1 MKVSLSSLNTLL
13 EQVEEKNDIIL
24 SADRGDFQDVMKGD
38 PFDYEY
44 SPEKDNFTVI
54 GLNSKRER
62 LSDKKVDRLEKAVG
76 KSFDSSSKA
85 YQTLFKRMSKKKP
98 SGAVKSSADKDERA
112 RALSRHTSKSVNDRL
127 RSLNSETDPDF
138 LKAEAK
144 RLISGTGVE
153 TAVKKLY
160 LNALTSKAWF
170 NDFKSESQKGFDSY
184 KGELSW
190 KSTVMKVKIGIVLT
204 LWFIVMAGAF
214 VLSGGTTAKAMPAA
228 AVWLFE
234 ILLTASDMIAVEE
247 AESLLQSWDS
257 DEFQDFGLALYPLFL
272 LPEVKTRKDLR
283 RQVANLIGDDILQ
296 PFAYI
301 ESPSLFAASG
311 TGSYEKESDATILY
325 DEMDGFTS
333 KGAWGVEGSSGE
345 AIVADIIKRRSG
357 KLGGKNDLH
366 KLYDEFSKAVEK
378 REGPRVPE
386 RRGDTI
392 YYHDLIDWIEDE
404 TKGLWGGT
412 QFGGEGKLQNVAG
425 MVRKALRDNKKERY
439 SPGTIPGETSDD
451 AATLYTA
458 MAGEDIQLIPGWLE
472 AWGTDEDA
480 ITAVLDRRKSDI
492 PELYGEFNTYLARK
506 GEVDDGDLIDWLKGE
521 GETRSAQIVVKALED
536 EGMERYKPGER
547 RKSSKRDSERRK
559 ALQTLTS
566 DELKD
571 FIDTGNGD
579 S

>member
-85 YQTLFKRMSKKKP
+85 YRALFKRMSKEKP
-98 SGAVKSSADKDERA
+98 SGAAKSPSDTDSDERK
-112 RALSRHTSKSVNDRL
+112 LSRHLAKSVNDRL
-127 RSLNSETDPDF
+127 RSLSSETDPGF

-144 RLISGTGVE
+144 RLISGTGAE

-184 KGELSW
+184 KGDLSW

-283 RQVANLIGDDILQ
+283 RQVAKLVGDDILQ

-301 ESPSLFAASG
+301 PSPSLFSASG
-311 TGSYEKESDATILY
+311 TGSYEKESDATLLY

-333 KGAWGVEGSSGE
+333 KGAWGLIDGASGE

-357 KLGGKNDLH
+357 KLGGKNNLH
-366 KLYDEFSKAVEK
+366 VLYDEFSKAVEK

-386 RRGDTI
+386 RRGNGI

-404 TKGLWGGT
+404 TKGLWFIPQVGLSGD
-412 QFGGEGKLQNVAG
+412 LQNFAD
-425 MVRKALRDNKKERY
+425 MVKKALRDNKKERY
-439 SPGTIPGETSDD
+439 SPGTIPGATSDD

-458 MAGEDIQLIPGWLE
+458 MAGEDVQLIPGWLE

-480 ITAVLDRRKSDI
+480 IDAVLDRRKSDI
-492 PELYGEFNTYLARK
+492 PELYAEFNTYLARK
-506 GEVDDGDLIDWLKGE
+506 GEADDGDLIDWLKGE
-521 GETRSAQIVVKALED
+521 GETRSAQIVIKALKD

-547 RKSSKRDSERRK
+547 RKKSKRDSDNEAEGFLAATEDDLRDF
-559 ALQTLTS
+559 LSTS
-566 DELKD
+566 
-571 FIDTGNGD
+571 GD
-579 S
+579 